1 MGTTLQAQT
10 AGDCK
15 TAVCDG
21 SGGTTTVNDDLDK
34 LDDGNDCTTDGCA
47 AGAVKHT
54 PVAVGSGCATGG
66 GKVCTAAGKCVECNV
81 GADCASMVCK
91 TNICV
96 AAQCNDVIQNGAET
110 DVDCGG
116 TSCPKCAFGKKCGGD
131 SDCVGGSCLTGH
143 CAASCTDLQKD
154 GAESDV
160 DCGGG
165 ACPACPSGKACGG
178 NADCQSGRC
187 SGGLCMDVLLI
198 SELQTRGSAGGSDEF
213 IELYNPTAV
222 AVKFDSTWEVW
233 ARNAA
238 TSACTAPNKRITGG
252 TPATFTIP
260 PHGHL
265 LYANSAGYNGAV
277 TPDGT
282 YTSGFTDSG
291 EVILLHGGVVVDSLC
306 YYFNATTQG
315 NLTCATPPAVWYPCQ
330 GTPMN
335 NLPHNDGTGTASITD
350 VSLER
355 KPGGSGGNGQSTGDN
370 SADFTS
376 MVAANPQS
384 LTSAPTP

>member
-10 AGDCK
+10 VGDCK
-15 TAVCDG
+15 KAVCDG

-47 AGAVKHT
+47 AGVVKHT

-116 TSCPKCAFGKKCGGD
+116 TSCPKCALGKKCGGD
-131 SDCVGGSCLTGH
+131 SDCAGGSCLTGH
-143 CAASCTDLQKD
+143 CAATCTDLQKD

-178 NADCQSGRC
+178 NADCLSGKC
-187 SGGLCMDVLLI
+187 SGGLCVDVLLI
-198 SELQTRGSAGGSDEF
+198 SELQTRGDAPSVNGSDEF
-213 IELYNPTAV
+213 VEIYNPMSIPV
-222 AVKFDSTWEVW
+222 VFDTTWAVW
-233 ARNAA
+233 ARGA
-238 TSACTAPNKRITGG
+238 TSACSMLGQRFAGNGK
-252 TPATFTIP
+252 TIP
-260 PHGHL
+260 PHGHIL
-265 LYANSAGYNGAV
+265 FVNSGGYDGAAM
-277 TPDGT
+277 PDGT
-282 YTSGFTDSG
+282 YPTGISDAGQ
-291 EVILLHGGVVVDSLC
+291 VVLLHNGALVDSVC
-306 YYFNATTQG
+306 FQYNASTLA
-315 NLTCATPPAVWYPCQ
+315 NLTCASPPTPWFACQ
-330 GTPMN
+330 GVGVS
-335 NLPHNDGTGTASITD
+335 NLPHNSGTSMANNSD
-350 VSLER
+350 VSIER
-355 KPGGSGGNGQSTGDN
+355 KPGGAAGNGQSTGDN
-370 SADFTS
+370 TADFSSAVTS
-376 MVAANPQS
+376 NPQN
-384 LTSAPTP
+384 LASAPTP